1 MGPSCPRRRTTPPR
15 PPWGSALLLAVL
27 LTAGGCEGVKETAL
41 ESSARLDRLFGTD
54 QDGQAKGESQWRDP
68 APAPPSAAER
78 SYRAG
83 LSEKHA
89 GRREAAAARFR
100 EAADQGHPAAM
111 TELGRAYG
119 EGLGVP
125 KDQAT
130 AARYLGQAAVKG
142 DAEGQYLLGEAFA
155 NGQGVPRDTAWA
167 ARWYAKAA
175 RQGQADAQYA
185 YGVLLAAGK
194 GVPQDQVA
202 GYGWVALAERQG
214 HAKAAELRPSLAKSL
229 DADRLAAAEARAAA
243 FTPRRNTRF
252 ADPPTVAYLQDK
264 LNRLGYDA
272 GRADGLMGPRTR
284 GAIRA
289 YQKDAGLAADGRLT
303 PGLLEAVF
311 ARGKG

>member
-1 MGPSCPRRRTTPPR
+1 LLAS
-15 PPWGSALLLAVL
+15 LLLTGA
-27 LTAGGCEGVKETAL
+27 CEGVKETAL

-54 QDGQAKGESQWRDP
+54 QDGQAKGESQWKDP
-68 APAPPSAAER
+68 TPAPPSAAER

-83 LSEKHA
+83 LTEKHA
-89 GRREAAAARFR
+89 GRWEAAAVRFR
-100 EAADQGHPAAM
+100 EAAEQDHPAAM

-125 KDQAT
+125 KDRPTAT
-130 AARYLGQAAVKG
+130 RYLGQAAVKG
-142 DAEGQYLLGEAFA
+142 DAEGQYLLAQAFA

-175 RQGQADAQYA
+175 RQGQVDAQYA
-185 YGVLLAAGK
+185 YGVLLSAGK

-202 GYGWVALAERQG
+202 GYSWVALAERQG
-214 HAKAAELRPSLAKSL
+214 HTKAAELRPTLAKSL
-229 DADRLAAAEARAAA
+229 DADQLAAAEARAAA
-243 FTPRRNTRF
+243 FEARRNTRF
-252 ADPPTVAYLQDK
+252 ADPPTVAYLQAK

-272 GRADGLMGPRTR
+272 GEADGLMGPRTR